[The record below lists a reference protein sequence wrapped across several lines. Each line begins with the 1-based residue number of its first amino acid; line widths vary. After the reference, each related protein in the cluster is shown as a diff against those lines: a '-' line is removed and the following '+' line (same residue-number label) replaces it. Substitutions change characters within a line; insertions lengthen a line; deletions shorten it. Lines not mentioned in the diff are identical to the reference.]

1 MVFLAHVWVVSLY
14 IMAVVSASPISV
26 SSGDKPGKGPCVP
39 VTQLY
44 RRLPITEIPTTI
56 ENDVVLTNNTNTR
69 YGYFV
74 GRPVARF
81 FRYNV
86 GQYLL
91 KLLSDVISSMTP
103 LLHWAILISDERP
116 QSVNGELASSGSKV
130 PHPDTG
136 IIFELRNSM
145 QTHLIYL
152 DVKNW
157 SNYVYQQ
164 EKLIFLGAL
173 NYTDEQILNI
183 GKAYIQEIGREGF
196 HNFYRN
202 CQHFT
207 SWYIKALWPK
217 PPPTATRGD
226 QLLGKLLWWF
236 RDWRK
241 TGKWGANKLKAWL
254 GLKTGNIKELDSST
268 EFVGME
274 DMLNRNSRSGSGN

>member
-1 MVFLAHVWVVSLY
+1 MILIRVWVVTLW
-14 IMAVVSASPISV
+14 IIRIVSANPISL
-26 SSGDKPGKGPCVP
+26 SSGDKPGKGPYIPVP
-39 VTQLY
+39 QLY
-44 RRLPITEIPTTI
+44 PRLPITEIPTTI
-56 ENDVVLTNNTNTR
+56 ENDIVLTNNTKTR

-81 FRYNV
+81 FRGSA
-86 GQYLL
+86 GQYFL
-91 KLLSDVISSMTP
+91 KLLSDILSRASP
-103 LLHWAILISDERP
+103 LLHWAILISNERP
-116 QSVNGELASSGSKV
+116 KTVNGELAKSGTKV

-136 IIFELRNSM
+136 IIFELRNSR

-157 SNYVYQQ
+157 ANYVYQQ
-164 EKLIFLGAL
+164 DKLTFLGAL
-173 NYTDEQILNI
+173 NYTDEEILNI
-183 GKAYIQEIGREGF
+183 GRAYVREIGREGF

-217 PPPTATRGD
+217 SPPTATRVD

-241 TGKWGANKLKAWL
+241 TGRWGANKMRGWF
-254 GLKTGNIKELDSST
+254 GLKTANIKELDSST
-268 EFVGME
+268 EFVGIE
-274 DMLNRNSRSGSGN
+274 DMVSRNSRSGFGN